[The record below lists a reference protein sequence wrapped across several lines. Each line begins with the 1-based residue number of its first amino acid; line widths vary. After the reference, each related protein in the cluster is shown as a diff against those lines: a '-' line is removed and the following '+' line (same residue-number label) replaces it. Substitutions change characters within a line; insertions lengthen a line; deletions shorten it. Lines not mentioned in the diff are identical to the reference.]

1 MSHRQ
6 KSEQEFPSFRG
17 QFLREA
23 YKNALAAGW
32 SEHTAPPARFMPLSS
47 SKLAGLVNCY
57 SSKKALAKCDLL
69 KTSLAH
75 NGGRFF
81 RRVEAGYGARQLRV
95 AGCGPGHSASYRRY
109 E

>member
-6 KSEQEFPSFRG
+6 KSEQEFPSFHG

-57 SSKKALAKCDLL
+57 SSKKALAKCDFL
-69 KTSLAH
+69 KTRLAH
-75 NGGRFF
+75 NVGQFF
-81 RRVEAGYGARQLRV
+81 RVVEARYGARQIGV
-95 AGCGPGHSASYRRY
+95 GGP
-109 E
+109 